1 MTQQTTT
8 PGGVSDVELAIS
20 GMTCAS
26 CAARIERKLNKLDG
40 VTAAVNYATEKA
52 KISYP
57 SSVTPDDLVSVVEA
71 TGYTATVP
79 TVRRDDEAPSDAE
92 RHRDVEAAGWW
103 QRLVVSAV
111 ANSNWRFFRPFAN
124 AATCSC
130 AIFTLATTFT
140 TDPGAT

>member
-8 PGGVSDVELAIS
+8 SGVSDIELAIG

-26 CAARIERKLNKLDG
+26 CAARIERKLNKLGG

-52 KISYP
+52 KVSYP
-57 SSVTPDDLVSVVEA
+57 TNLSPDDLVTVVEA

-79 TVRRDDEAPSDAE
+79 ARAPSGDEGVATTE
-92 RHRDVEAAGWW
+92 PDDRDREAAGWW

-111 ANSNWRFFRPFAN
+111 LTVM
-124 AATCSC
+124 ATQASGACRRDAS
-130 AIFTLATTFT
+130 APISRARRASPRTL
-140 TDPGAT
+140 